1 MNYRMLVRY
10 RGISSVRSSL
20 IQFELFFP
28 VIESETRIKTE
39 RSTWTFSEML
49 IYTISRAFWKFLYWN
64 FYSEKKRKVGI
75 YSISHTGSFL
85 GAYHLFVLISNT
97 DTH

>member
-1 MNYRMLVRY
+1 MLVRY
-10 RGISSVRSSL
+10 RGISSVTSPL

-28 VIESETRIKTE
+28 IIESETSIKTE
-39 RSTWTFSEML
+39 RNTWTFSAML
-49 IYTISRAFWKFLYWN
+49 IYTISSALWKFLYWN

-75 YSISHTGSFL
+75 YSISHTGSF
-85 GAYHLFVLISNT
+85 FVLISNT